1 MMRRLLCI
9 LFISALFAMN
19 GHAQRIVFQ
28 QRIAEGVLSSKIL
41 FLGNFA
47 FINTDKGILRG
58 PAAISPRS
66 TWDLVLAQ
74 PGISHLTISQKR
86 LLAMKMAT
94 QESVNA
100 PASDRSIQVTR
111 DFGATFSN
119 LDNGLERCSSYEG
132 TTWCRYN
139 PASHTQLRGETIVTN
154 VGGGGSIAVS
164 KDGGAT
170 YTSLDGSPIFDPFC
184 YFGEFTFIGP
194 RQILKGG
201 ECPLDAAYLQVCT
214 VDSSLSRYLS
224 CEDKAPADYGN
235 RKVNALYHI
244 PGSPIILV
252 GGEGNILRSPNQ
264 GRSFTKTLWDR
275 LDKKS
280 RYRYVEG
287 FHYSKRHNI
296 VFAWGFDKG
305 VVPSKPV
312 ILLSS
317 NNGRTWRDISSR
329 VRAKDSGA
337 RLVTS
342 VHSNRAGELYITTL
356 STLEEPTS
364 TLKIFRYIP

>member
-1 MMRRLLCI
+1 MMRLLCAVC
-9 LFISALFAMN
+9 ISALFATN

-28 QRIAEGVLSSKIL
+28 QRLAEGVQTSKIH
-41 FLGNFA
+41 FLGNFS
-47 FINTDKGILRG
+47 FINTHKGILRG
-58 PAAISPRS
+58 PSEISWR
-66 TWDLVLAQ
+66 TAWDLVLAQ

-100 PASDRSIQVTR
+100 PASDRSIQMTR
-111 DFGATFSN
+111 DFGSTFSN

-139 PASHTQLRGETIVTN
+139 PTSHTQLRGETIVTN

-170 YTSLDGSPIFDPFC
+170 YTSLDGSPILDPRC

-224 CEDKAPADYGN
+224 CEDKTPADYGN

-244 PGSPIILV
+244 PGSPIVLV

-264 GRSFTKTLWDR
+264 GRSFTKTLWDP
-275 LDKKS
+275 LSKS
-280 RYRYVEG
+280 RYRYVSG
-287 FHYSKRHNI
+287 FHYSKRHDI
-296 VFAWGFDKG
+296 VFAWGFDKA
-305 VVPSKPV
+305 VLPATPV
-312 ILLSS
+312 LLLSS
-317 NNGRTWRDISSR
+317 NKGRTWRDISSR
-329 VRAKDSGA
+329 VRAKDTGA
-337 RLVTS
+337 RSVTS
-342 VHSNRAGELYITTL
+342 VNSNRAGELYFTTL
-356 STLEEPTS
+356 TTITELTG
-364 TLKIFRYIP
+364 TLKVFRYIL